1 MAERTTEPR
10 PPGDAERLTAMGH
23 YQAPANHSIR
33 GLDAILRHA
42 KRVFRVPIA
51 IVSFVG
57 ADRQHFMARVGI
69 DVCSTARQDSFCSHA
84 ILKHHVMVV
93 PDATLDPRFQASPLV
108 SGEHAI
114 RFYAGAPLLT
124 PDGHAI
130 GALCIKDTV
139 PRPRGLTADERDCLA
154 EMAELVMDRLEAQ
167 RLATVEADGQ
177 RRFDAVAESAAD
189 AIITAD
195 GRNRIVS
202 WNSAAGRMFGYT
214 AAEAVGQ
221 SLSMIVPDR
230 FRAMHKAGLERA
242 AAGLPTKLVGSL
254 VTVPALRRDGTE
266 FPIELSLSHWRENGE
281 HCFGAIC
288 RDITE
293 RQETEAKLKYAAE
306 HDALTG
312 LANRTVLDERLKL
325 ASAQGRPVSLIMVDL
340 DGFKDIN
347 DSLGHAA
354 GDEVLK
360 IVASRLSAIA
370 GTNVLPC
377 RLGGDEFVLL
387 IEDRADPQQAV
398 ELARRSIEAIEM
410 QMELGERSVYVG
422 ACAGAAT
429 ITGTDWVD
437 DLPLQQ
443 ADLALYKAK
452 ASGRGRVRL
461 FTQDLIPAQH
471 SRTSVSSGLRQA
483 FERGEFE
490 LYYQPQ
496 VQLSDYAIVG
506 AEALLRW
513 NHPDLGVLAPGA
525 FIETLGSSLI
535 AVPVSEWILRT
546 ACRQAAEWRQ
556 SGHPAFRIGVN
567 LFAAQFK
574 AGDLVSVVD
583 GILRETGL
591 PPSGLELEV
600 TENTILR
607 DESRIDAVLYQLRET
622 GVGIAFDDYG
632 TGYASLTML
641 KEFPVTRLKID
652 RSFVSGGDTGGIN
665 RLIVEAISKLASG
678 LKLDVIAEG
687 IETVEQASLMRNYCR
702 EGQGY
707 LFGKPMPAV
716 AFELALNV
724 SGSDVSV
731 AVRPERSA
739 VDLHHQGRISAAL

>member
-10 PPGDAERLTAMGH
+10 PAGEAERLTAVGH
-23 YQAPANHSIR
+23 YQAPANHSVR

-57 ADRQHFMARVGI
+57 ADRQHFMARAGI
-69 DVCSTARQDSFCSHA
+69 DVCSTARQGSFCTHA
-84 ILKHHVMVV
+84 ILNHHVMVV
-93 PDATLDPRFQASPLV
+93 PDATLDPRFRASPLV

-124 PDGHAI
+124 PKGHAI

-139 PRPRGLTADERDCLA
+139 ARPQGLSSDERECLA

-177 RRFDAVAESAAD
+177 RRFDAVAGSAAD

-195 GRNRIVS
+195 GKNRIVS
-202 WNSAAGRMFGYT
+202 WNSAAERMFGYT
-214 AAEAVGQ
+214 AAESVGQ

-230 FRAMHKAGLERA
+230 FREMHEAGLERA
-242 AAGLPTKLVGSL
+242 AAGLSTKLVGSL
-254 VTVPALRRDGTE
+254 VTVPALRRNGSE
-266 FPIELSLSHWRENGE
+266 FPIELSLSHWLESGE
-281 HCFGAIC
+281 HRFGAIC

-293 RQETEAKLKYAAE
+293 RQETEAKLKHAAE

-312 LANRTVLDERLKL
+312 LANRTLLGERLKL

-360 IVASRLSAIA
+360 IVASRLSAFA
-370 GTNVLPC
+370 GTGVLPC

-387 IEDRADPQQAV
+387 MEDRADPEQAID
-398 ELARRSIEAIEM
+398 LARRTIEAIEV
-410 QMELGERSVYVG
+410 QMELGQRSVYVG
-422 ACAGAAT
+422 ACAGTA
-429 ITGTDWVD
+429 IMTGRDWVE

-461 FTQDLIPAQH
+461 FTQDLIPAQQA
-471 SRTSVSSGLRQA
+471 RTSVSSGLRQA

-490 LYYQPQ
+490 LFYQPQ
-496 VQLSDYAIVG
+496 VQLSDHAIVG

-513 NHPDLGVLAPGA
+513 NHPEFGILAPGA

-546 ACRQAAEWRQ
+546 ACRQAAAWRQ
-556 SGHPAFRIGVN
+556 SSHLTFRIGVN
-567 LFAAQFK
+567 LFAAQFR

-607 DESRIDAVLYQLRET
+607 DESRIDAVLYQLREM

-652 RSFVSGGDTGGIN
+652 RSFVSGEDAGGRN
-665 RLIVEAISKLASG
+665 RSIVEAISKLAGG

-687 IETVEQASLMRNYCR
+687 IETAEQASLMRNYCR

-707 LFGKPMPAV
+707 LFGKPMSAS
-716 AFELALNV
+716 AFELALKV
-724 SGSDVSV
+724 SGSNAGV

-739 VDLHHQGRISAAL
+739 VDLHHQGRNSAAR

>member
-1 MAERTTEPR
+1 MAELIVDLR
-10 PPGDAERLTAMGH
+10 PADEVERLMALVQ
-23 YQAPANHSIR
+23 YQQPATRSIR

-42 KRVFRVPIA
+42 KRAFSVPIA

-57 ADRQHFMARVGI
+57 ADRQHFLARVGI

-93 PDATLDPRFQASPLV
+93 PDATLDPRFRASPLV

-124 PDGHAI
+124 PDGHTI

-139 PRPRGLTADERDCLA
+139 PRPQGLTADERDCLA

-242 AAGLPTKLVGSL
+242 ADGLPTKLVGSL

-325 ASAQGRPVSLIMVDL
+325 ASSQGRPVSLIMVDL

-360 IVASRLSAIA
+360 IVASRLCATA

-716 AFELALNV
+716 AFELALKV
-724 SGSDVSV
+724 SGRDASV

-739 VDLHHQGRISAAL
+739 VDLHHQGRISAAR